1 MHVNLLKK
9 SEMRYQGAVTKKFMI
24 VAPIATILLLIA
36 VFTPIQLMIMA
47 NNRSKY
53 RQLADELEQLK
64 TVVERVNRLSTLCAD
79 NQKVLDAVAERTTY
93 TLNTH
98 LLLRGIQKSVPE
110 EVQFVALSYI
120 TSPQLDQD
128 NADPNNPAWP
138 ISLRVHGLA
147 QAEQPESI
155 IIPYVNSFSKDEEFS
170 RQFSS
175 VNLVEYDRLL
185 QPLNAKQDR
194 KMESAKF
201 QILAKGLLCQPE
213 SS

>member
-79 NQKVLDAVAERTTY
+79 NQKVLDAVTR
-93 TLNTH
+93 
-98 LLLRGIQKSVPE
+98 S
-110 EVQFVALSYI
+110 
-120 TSPQLDQD
+120 
-128 NADPNNPAWP
+128 
-138 ISLRVHGLA
+138 
-147 QAEQPESI
+147 
-155 IIPYVNSFSKDEEFS
+155 
-170 RQFSS
+170 
-175 VNLVEYDRLL
+175 
-185 QPLNAKQDR
+185 
-194 KMESAKF
+194 
-201 QILAKGLLCQPE
+201 GLLIR
-213 SS
+213 